1 MSRRAFGV
9 LLTSALVVAAACGS
23 DDDGDDSAT
32 GDDAVPEG
40 TTIRVPDDHETI
52 QEAVDAAE
60 PGDLILVE
68 PGVYEE
74 AVDVTTDMLTIRGL
88 DRNEVILDGGFE
100 LDNGIRVTG
109 ADGVAIENMTARNY
123 TRNGFFWTG
132 VEGYRGSYLTTYRT
146 GDYGI
151 YAFDS
156 TKGLIEHSY
165 ASGSPDA
172 GIYIGQCYPCDA
184 VIDDVVSEYNGL
196 GYSGTNSGG
205 NLLIVNSTFRYNRA
219 GIVPNSGSYELCY
232 PERETTIVGNV
243 VHSNNQ
249 PDTPA
254 IDVALL
260 AMGNGILVAGGVNN
274 TIERNLV
281 YDHDLTGIGLVP
293 FPEDDPNDDIP
304 PPEDDERPCEETLDD
319 ELADASAQPADLEP
333 AGNRV
338 VGNVVEDSLADLAV
352 GSLEDVSALGNCF
365 ADNTFAPA
373 HRRRSDA
380 GPLRGRGPRRLVR
393 GRSRPRG
400 LIAEHPPSGDY
411 RDAPVPEPQENM
423 PDAETAPAR
432 PAVGLAGDRPRRH
445 RGARAAVTAP
455 PGPLAGGGRRPGP
468 RGRVRRPRWHD
479 TPPAVPPPG
488 RCGCRPPTPG
498 RRGGCRSSSSSAPS
512 ATRRPTTRSCTPAQR
527 PVAPACSSATR
538 PRTPTRRPRAWPRAT
553 RPATRSSTWPRT
565 GRPPSTTT
573 ASWSSRS
580 PRSPTTGRAS
590 ASTPGTSGPT
600 RSA

>member
-1 MSRRAFGV
+1 MSVSRRAFGV

-319 ELADASAQPADLEP
+319 ELADPESLPNPLIWNP
-333 AGNRV
+333 RGNRV
-338 VGNVVEDSLADLAV
+338 VGNVVEDSRLADLAV

-365 ADNTFAPA
+365 ADNTFDTSAPQEVETLA
-373 HRRRSDA
+373 PCE
-380 GPLRGRGPRRLVR
+380 GEGRGDWSAGALDLVA
-393 GRSRPRG
+393 
-400 LIAEHPPSGDY
+400 LIAAEHPPSGDY
-411 RDAPVPEPQENM
+411 KTTPVPEPQENM

-432 PAVGLAGDRPRRH
+432 PAVGMPPEVDLDAIEVPERP
-445 RGARAAVTAP
+445 
-455 PGPLAGGGRRPGP
+455 
-468 RGRVRRPRWHD
+468 
-479 TPPAVPPPG
+479 
-488 RCGCRPPTPG
+488 
-498 RRGGCRSSSSSAPS
+498 
-512 ATRRPTTRSCTPAQR
+512 
-527 PVAPACSSATR
+527 
-538 PRTPTRRPRAWPRAT
+538 
-553 RPATRSSTWPRT
+553 
-565 GRPPSTTT
+565 
-573 ASWSSRS
+573 
-580 PRSPTTGRAS
+580 
-590 ASTPGTSGPT
+590 
-600 RSA
+600 